1 MVKLVNR
8 AKMTVASGGAGNIT
22 LGTAV
27 DGYQTFADAGVSDAD
42 VVRYTIEDGDDW
54 EIGTGVYTASGT
66 TLARTVTE
74 SSNSDAAL
82 TCSADATI
90 FVTMAAE
97 DFTGNTAPIWSTLPA
112 TDLDLVNDGS
122 TAVTLTGVAV
132 DDGGFPIQYSWDG
145 FSGSTVYSDT
155 SLPPQLHSAPTISSS
170 GVASLIGSSSSS
182 NAGTFSFRLKAS
194 DGVRTSTHVTS
205 VKLSFMYT
213 SGLLGWYDADNY
225 TSGSTSWTDKSGNS
239 GPSLTVDT
247 SKITYNASGVGN
259 LPIISINNA
268 LAVGTDTSFGTGA
281 TVVVIGHGR
290 ARTITQ
296 YTQYYE
302 AMHAQSFTGG
312 INNRQAIFIGYG
324 YTFSANNYFGSNTK
338 VFIDKTDVTSYNVG
352 QYSVLYGT
360 PIHSFVVTD
369 LDQSNGYSFGGSST
383 AFPQWDIRA
392 ILIYDH
398 EPSSSNIAMIHTYFK
413 GFYSSDSDMAP

>member
-8 AKMTVASGGAGNIT
+8 AKMTIASGGAGNIT

-27 DGYQTFADAGVSDAD
+27 DGYQTFADAGVSDTD

-66 TLARTVTE
+66 ILVRTVTE
-74 SSNSDAAL
+74 SSNSNAAL
-82 TCSADATI
+82 TCSADAVI

-97 DFTGNTAPIWSTLPA
+97 DFTGNAAPRWTTTPTSSLEFTPGVAA
-112 TDLDLVNDGS
+112 TI
-122 TAVTLTGVAV
+122 TGVAI
-132 DDGGFPIQYSWDG
+132 DEAGYPIQYSWDG
-145 FSGSTVYSDT
+145 FSGTNIYSPSNLPDQLST
-155 SLPPQLHSAPTISSS
+155 APTFNTSTKSWT
-170 GVASLIGSSSSS
+170 LTPSSSSS
-182 NAGTFSFRLKAS
+182 DAGSFVFRSRAS
-194 DGVRTSTHVTS
+194 DGVNTLTASTSTI
-205 VKLSFMYT
+205 LSFMYT

-225 TSGSTSWTDKSGNS
+225 TSGSTSWPDKSGNS
-239 GPSLTVDT
+239 GPSLTVDP
-247 SKITYNASGVGN
+247 SKITYNASGVGS
-259 LPIISINNA
+259 LPIISINNS
-268 LAVGTDTSFGTGA
+268 LAVGTNTSFGTGA

-312 INNRQAIFIGYG
+312 VNNRQAIFIGYG
-324 YTFSANNYFGSNTK
+324 YTFAAANYFGSNTK
-338 VFIDKTDVTSYNVG
+338 VFVDKTDVTSYNVG
-352 QYSVLYGT
+352 QYSVLYDT

-369 LDQSNGYSFGGSST
+369 LDQSNGYSLGGSSSV
-383 AFPQWDIRA
+383 FPQWDIRA

-398 EPSSSNIAMIHTYFK
+398 EPSTANVAMIHDYFK
-413 GFYSSDSDMAP
+413 GFYASDSDMAP